1 VFLCV
6 PRGKCISTT
15 KPKSLPPPLRT
26 FYDQAEK
33 TLRRKN
39 RKWMATAVVLYL
51 IVMVLA
57 YRWGVSQRPTTGPL
71 LEHLENEAVRKSQEK
86 RAEEARQQIVPP
98 TGEARL
104 NAAGPAFVAA
114 RYDATHVV
122 FMLAT
127 ETESRFSS
135 SALTGAAIPTKVSAP
150 PKSAAPLAGLQEL
163 WEPDSQSLHFFPR
176 IIQTTQP
183 GDEWIMN
190 VGPDSTIP
198 VEIERPVI
206 APMGCSLALGFLA
219 SVPPERRS
227 AFAATRREYFSVRR
241 SAVESANPPV
251 NLPVGEIS
259 DWKPSPAITKQIE
272 DQLNA
277 RMKQELAKIDNR
289 LLANAG
295 SPGATAGE
303 TMIGSARPHLKEW
316 LHADRGLLRDEGKLD
331 YDIRAFH
338 LAPDNLPRLFVRARW
353 KLADSPVFLMS
364 AWFKTDW
371 LSIDSQN
378 TGSIA
383 DSQRAGALQPNPAS
397 QSGSQVLL
405 LALTVDSTWSTA
417 MRGGDGPATLG
428 DTLDFQTV
436 LNEFDADHD
445 GWAEILI
452 HSQDAASTKIGLYLY
467 TDVGLVPLKTPLTR
481 DAHDPETCLAQ

>member
-1 VFLCV
+1 
-6 PRGKCISTT
+6 
-15 KPKSLPPPLRT
+15 
-26 FYDQAEK
+26 
-33 TLRRKN
+33 LRRKN
-39 RKWMATAVVLYL
+39 RKWIAIAVVLYL
-51 IVMVLA
+51 IVMGLA
-57 YRWGVSQRPTTGPL
+57 YRWGVNQRPTTGPL
-71 LEHLENEAVRKSQEK
+71 LEHLENEAVRKGLEK

-98 TGEARL
+98 TGETRL

-122 FMLAT
+122 FMLST

-135 SALTGAAIPTKVSAP
+135 SALTGATIPTQVSAP
-150 PKSAAPLAGLQEL
+150 PKPAAPLAGLQEL
-163 WEPDSQSLHFFPR
+163 WEPDSQSLHFFPK
-176 IIQTTQP
+176 IIQATQP
-183 GDEWIMN
+183 GDQWILN

-198 VEIERPVI
+198 VFIERTVI
-206 APMGCSLALGFLA
+206 APVGCTLALGFLA

-227 AFAATRREYFSVRR
+227 AFAAARREYFSVRR
-241 SAVESANPPV
+241 TAVESASPPV
-251 NLPVGEIS
+251 DLPIGEIS
-259 DWKPSPAITKQIE
+259 HWKPSPAITNQIE

-338 LAPDNLPRLFVRARW
+338 LAPDSLPRLFVRARW
-353 KLADSPVFLMS
+353 KLAEAPVFLMS

-371 LSIDSQN
+371 LN
-378 TGSIA
+378 TGA
-383 DSQRAGALQPNPAS
+383 PDAQQAKALRPNTAS
-397 QSGSQVLL
+397 RSGSQVLL
-405 LALTVDSTWSTA
+405 LALTVDSTWSKA
-417 MRGGDGPATLG
+417 MREGDAPATLG
-428 DTLDFQTV
+428 DTLDFQTI

-445 GWAEILI
+445 GWAELLI
-452 HSQDAASTKIGLYLY
+452 HSQDATSTNIGLYLY
-467 TDVGLVPLKTPLTR
+467 TDVGLAPLKTPLTR
-481 DAHDPETCLAQ
+481 DARSPESCLAQ